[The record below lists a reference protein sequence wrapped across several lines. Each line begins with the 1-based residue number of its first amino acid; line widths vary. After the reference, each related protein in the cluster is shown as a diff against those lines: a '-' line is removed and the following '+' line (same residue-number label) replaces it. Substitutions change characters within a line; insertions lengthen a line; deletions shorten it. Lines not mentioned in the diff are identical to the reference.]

1 MRVVCADSFF
11 YFALVNP
18 NDPAHAKAMAFTQG
32 YTGRTVTTRCVLTEL
47 ADGWSKPSSRRLVFP
62 RLLADL
68 RSSVATTIVPTTDQ
82 LWQEAVD
89 LYEQRADKEWSL
101 TDCISFVVMQRE
113 GLTDVL
119 TGDKHFEQAGF
130 KALLK

>member
-1 MRVVCADSFF
+1 MRTVFADSFF

-47 ADGWSKPSSRRLVFP
+47 ADGWSKPASRRAVFP
-62 RLLADL
+62 QMLADL
-68 RSSVATTIVPTTDQ
+68 RASVATIIVPTTDQ
-82 LWQEAVD
+82 LWQEGVD
-89 LYEQRADKEWSL
+89 LYERRPDKEWSL

-113 GLTDVL
+113 GITEAL

-130 KALLK
+130 VALLK